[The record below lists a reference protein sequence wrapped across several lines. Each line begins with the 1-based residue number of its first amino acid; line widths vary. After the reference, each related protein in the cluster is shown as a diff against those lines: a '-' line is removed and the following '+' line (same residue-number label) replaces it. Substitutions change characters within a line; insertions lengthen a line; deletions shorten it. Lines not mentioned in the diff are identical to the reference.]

1 MSGRGETRTSDG
13 SAEANGDRRPLPVD
27 YLLAGYLT
35 LTGALALASLE
46 PVGLVLAAAHAAAVW
61 VLLGPLTGVGRPE
74 EAGATGEVGPDPDGS
89 TREMGRH
96 VVRFVRV
103 AYPVLLTPVLYT
115 ELEMLNQ
122 LHVHGY
128 LDPVVQDWEEAVF
141 GAQLSVVWAELQP
154 WRWLSELMH
163 LGYFSYYVLIPVSAV
178 LVYRRGGQRELH
190 RFAMITGLGFFLC
203 YLTFVVFPVT
213 GPRYLFDPLQGEPA
227 RALLFD
233 AVHAIAQGGSSKGT
247 AFPSS
252 HVAATVAAWL
262 GCRRAARRWF
272 RLSAPFVFLLTLGTV
287 YGRFHYAVDA
297 VAGVAV
303 GVAAWKL
310 GPMLERRL
318 SGRIPLLPG
327 NAEGASGGRR

>member
-1 MSGRGETRTSDG
+1 MSGRGASRTSDG
-13 SAEANGDRRPLPVD
+13 PAEGTGDRRPLPVD
-27 YLLAGYLT
+27 YLLAGYLA

-46 PVGLVLAAAHAAAVW
+46 PAGLALAAAHAAAVW
-61 VLLGPLTGVGRPE
+61 VLLGPLAGVGRPE
-74 EAGATGEVGPDPDGS
+74 EAGAAGPDADGAAS
-89 TREMGRH
+89 AMGRH

-103 AYPVLLTPVLYT
+103 VYPVLLTPVLYT
-115 ELEMLNQ
+115 ELELLNQ
-122 LHVHGY
+122 LHVQGY
-128 LDPVVQDWEEAVF
+128 LDPVVQGWEEAVF
-141 GAQLSVVWAELQP
+141 GAQLSIVWAELQP

-163 LGYFSYYVLIPVSAV
+163 LGYFSYYLLIPVSAV
-178 LVYRRGGQRELH
+178 LVYRRAGQRELH

-203 YLTFVVFPVT
+203 YLAFVVFPVT
-213 GPRYLFDPLQGEPA
+213 GPRYLFEPLQGEPA

-262 GCRRAARRWF
+262 GCRRAARGWF
-272 RLSAPFVFLLTLGTV
+272 RVSALFVLLLTLGTV

-318 SGRIPLLPG
+318 SGRIPLWPG
-327 NAEGASGGRR
+327 SADGESGGRG